1 VAGGFVVGLA
11 MVALALGATGAVG
24 KAKAP
29 SPRIPSCAHFSV
41 AQLGR
46 YVNIHPLVLESR
58 TGNLCGWLVTETTR
72 YDLLLF
78 IQVEP
83 GTIGLYGKIELADQ
97 KAAEA
102 HGAQFHVIPRAD
114 GGKALMFHAMSTV
127 SSSSLPA
134 CKPSKLPPFGP
145 PPLPPLGPP
154 ACNGQP
160 AQFKDNV
167 VGFIPPK
174 PHAAHGILVSLAV
187 AAELGDVSDSHMIAL
202 TNAILN
208 GKVR

>member
-58 TGNLCGWLVTETTR
+58 TGNLCGWLVTETKR
-72 YDLLLF
+72 YDLLLQ
-78 IQVEP
+78 IQVVP
-83 GTIGLYGKIELADQ
+83 GTLALYAEWEANDQ

-102 HGAQFHVIPRAD
+102 HGRQFHIIPRAD
-114 GGKALMFHAMSTV
+114 GNKALMFHATATL

-134 CKPSKLPPFGP
+134 CTAAQKT
-145 PPLPPLGPP
+145 LPPLGPP

-160 AQFKDNV
+160 AQFWDNV
-167 VGFIPPK
+167 VGVILPK

-187 AAELGDVSDSHMIAL
+187 TGQLGDVSDSHMIAL

>member
-1 VAGGFVVGLA
+1 MVVLA
-11 MVALALGATGAVG
+11 MGATGAFG

-41 AQLGR
+41 AQLGH

-58 TGNLCGWLVTETTR
+58 TGNLCSWLVTETTR
-72 YDLLLF
+72 YDLLLQ
-78 IQVEP
+78 IQVVP
-83 GTIGLYGKIELADQ
+83 GTIGLYGKMELNGQ
-97 KAAEA
+97 QAA
-102 HGAQFHVIPRAD
+102 GTLGRQFHVIPRAD
-114 GGKALMFHAMSTV
+114 GGKALMFHVMSTV

-134 CKPSKLPPFGP
+134 CKPIQPSGEPQK
-145 PPLPPLGPP
+145 LPPLGPP

-174 PHAAHGILVSLAV
+174 PHAAHGIIVLLGV
-187 AAELGDVSDSHMIAL
+187 AAERGDVSDSRMIAL

-208 GKVR
+208 GQVR

>member
-1 VAGGFVVGLA
+1 

-58 TGNLCGWLVTETTR
+58 TGNLCSWLVTETTR
-72 YDLLLF
+72 YDLLLQ
-78 IQVEP
+78 IQVVP
-83 GTIGLYGKIELADQ
+83 ATNALYRKWYLNDYFAAQ
-97 KAAEA
+97 K
-102 HGAQFHVIPRAD
+102 HGRQLHNIPRA
-114 GGKALMFHAMSTV
+114 GGLMFHATATL

-134 CKPSKLPPFGP
+134 CTAAQKT
-145 PPLPPLGPP
+145 LPPLGPP

-160 AQFKDNV
+160 AQFWDNV

-174 PHAAHGILVSLAV
+174 PHAANGILVSLAV
-187 AAELGDVSDSHMIAL
+187 TAQRGDVSDSRMIAL

-208 GKVR
+208 GQVR

>member
-1 VAGGFVVGLA
+1 
-11 MVALALGATGAVG
+11 MVALALGATGAFG

-29 SPRIPSCAHFSV
+29 SPHIPSCAHFAE

-46 YVNIHPLVLESR
+46 YVNIGPLVLESR
-58 TGNLCGWLVTETTR
+58 TGNLCSWLVAETTR
-72 YDLLLF
+72 YDLLLH
-78 IQVEP
+78 IGVVP
-83 GTIGLYGKIELADQ
+83 GTIGLYGTIELADQ

-102 HGAQFHVIPRAD
+102 HRAQFHVIPRAD

-134 CKPSKLPPFGP
+134 CKPAQPSGEPQK
-145 PPLPPLGPP
+145 LPPLGPP

-160 AQFKDNV
+160 ALYKDNV

-174 PHAAHGILVSLAV
+174 PHTAHGILISLAV
-187 AAELGDVSDSHMIAL
+187 TAELGDVSDSHMIAL

>member
-1 VAGGFVVGLA
+1 
-11 MVALALGATGAVG
+11 MVALALGATGADG
-24 KAKAP
+24 KAKVP

-58 TGNLCGWLVTETTR
+58 TGNLCSWLVTETKR
-72 YDLLLF
+72 YDLLLE
-78 IQVEP
+78 IQVVP
-83 GTIGLYGKIELADQ
+83 GTIGLYGKWERAGQ
-97 KAAEA
+97 EAAGT
-102 HGAQFHVIPRAD
+102 HGRQFHIIPRAD
-114 GGKALMFHAMSTV
+114 GNKALMFHVMSTV

-134 CKPSKLPPFGP
+134 CKPSKVPPFGP

-160 AQFKDNV
+160 TQFKDNV

-187 AAELGDVSDSHMIAL
+187 AAELGDARDSRMIAL